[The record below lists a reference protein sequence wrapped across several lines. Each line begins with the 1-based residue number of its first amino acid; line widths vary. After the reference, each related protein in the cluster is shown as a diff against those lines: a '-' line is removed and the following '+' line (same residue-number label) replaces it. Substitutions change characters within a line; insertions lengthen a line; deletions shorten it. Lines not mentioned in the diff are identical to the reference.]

1 MKSLF
6 EPSEKMRN
14 AMSTA
19 IAELMALSPS
29 ELLALGEQYAD
40 SDTAHFLSECN
51 HAFEEEVA
59 NVDHFSP
66 RYSGVGQWAAM
77 SNCIATSAN
86 FVRNEVIKSGTYE
99 GWAMADAL
107 ALATANNC
115 NPLLAAA

>member
-19 IAELMALSPS
+19 IAELMALSPA

-51 HAFEEEVA
+51 HALNDDSA
-59 NVDHFSP
+59 IVDHFFP
-66 RYSGVGQWAAM
+66 RESGVGQWAAM
-77 SNCIATSAN
+77 SSFIATSAS
-86 FVRNEVIKSGTYE
+86 FVNNEVVKRGTYD
-99 GWAMADAL
+99 GWAMADAM
-107 ALATANNC
+107 ALATTDNC

>member
-19 IAELMALSPS
+19 IAELMALSPA

-40 SDTAHFLSECN
+40 SDTAYFLSECN
-51 HAFEEEVA
+51 HAFEEEIA
-59 NVDHFSP
+59 IVDHFFP
-66 RYSGVGQWAAM
+66 RDSGVGQWAAM
-77 SNCIATSAN
+77 SNFIATPAS
-86 FVRNEVIKSGTYE
+86 FVRNEVVKRGTYE
-99 GWAMADAL
+99 GWAMVDAM
-107 ALATANNC
+107 APATANNC

>member
-19 IAELMALSPS
+19 IAELMALSPA

-51 HAFEEEVA
+51 HAFDDDVA
-59 NVDHFSP
+59 IADHYFP
-66 RYSGVGQWAAM
+66 RESGVGQWAAM
-77 SNCIATSAN
+77 SNFIATSAS
-86 FVRNEVIKSGTYE
+86 FVKKEVVKRGTYE
-99 GWAMADAL
+99 GWAMVDVMAPITVD
-107 ALATANNC
+107 NC